1 VEAQKMRGFILD
13 KNIGFDGQPVV
24 SIATVKTSNR
34 KTGNLLQVWIL
45 KENENP
51 LEALKTGNDVSICG
65 DCKHRNSSCYV
76 NVGQAPAQ
84 VWKSYKRGIY
94 KDFSELTEKDKNSL
108 IGRKIRFGAYGDPVL
123 IRVKQIKALLAIT
136 KKSFTGYTHAW
147 NNPVFQDYK
156 AFFMASVDS
165 KKEYLEALKKNWRT
179 FRVRKESEALEKN
192 EFACPASVEAGKRK
206 TCLQCM
212 ACSGTRKGKGTPA
225 IVAHGSSANK
235 FSTIN

>member
-13 KNIGFDGQPVV
+13 KNVGFDGQRVV
-24 SIATVKTSNR
+24 SIATLKTSNT
-34 KTGNLLQVWIL
+34 KTGNLIQVWIL
-45 KENENP
+45 KEDQNP
-51 LEALKTGNDVSICG
+51 LEVLKLGADVSICG

-94 KDFSELTEKDKNSL
+94 KDFFELTEKDKNAL
-108 IGRKIRFGAYGDPVL
+108 VGRKVRFGAYGDPVL
-123 IRVKQIKALLAIT
+123 IRVKQIKALLDLT
-136 KKSFTGYTHAW
+136 KSTFTGYTHAW

-165 KKEYLEALKKNWRT
+165 KKEYIKAIGKAWKT
-179 FRVRKESEALEKN
+179 FRVRKEFEALEKN
-192 EFACPASVEAGKRK
+192 EFVCPASAEAGKRK
-206 TCLQCM
+206 TCFECM

-225 IVAHGSSANK
+225 IVAHGSTANK
-235 FSTIN
+235 FSN